1 LVEVLPDPLPASR
14 PALAHRVTEMRSPGN
29 EVRLVDLHLGAAA
42 TRILTKEGLRL
53 PGPENAV
60 VATRSNQLVTEAIA
74 TMVRRMVPV
83 LQAQAPPLHGNNR
96 LLEPR
101 LVMPVI
107 LPMVPTVLLLEWALL
122 LVLVLLAVHHHL
134 LQVLLQVWVTL
145 TLSSSSTLEQLL
157 LHHLPVTLH
166 LLLPVTSLR
175 LLHLPVLR

>member
-1 LVEVLPDPLPASR
+1 LVEVLPDPLPASK

-122 LVLVLLAVHHHL
+122 LVLVLL
-134 LQVLLQVWVTL
+134 QVWVTL

-166 LLLPVTSLR
+166 RLLPVTSLR